1 MTSFLF
7 WLTTLSLSV
16 LALVFFVLWR
26 RAKRLVEARENLWH
40 ASMRLL
46 QNGNYSEVQT
56 LVQRSETLLPP
67 GAGQEISAA
76 LQAVAQDV
84 RQHETARREL
94 EDVLSSLQDAVLV
107 VDAEARLRFLN
118 APALQLFGVRV
129 EDVLGAQ
136 LLEALPSFGLD
147 SSVSAAL
154 HEGRSTMG
162 EQSLYFTNGHHANP
176 NLVNGQNGA
185 RKRTGQIVPSHEE
198 NDQSSTRN
206 GIGNSNGVQGNSIA
220 GDARR
225 EIFMRVA
232 PVRSSQGKVAGAVAI
247 LQDMTEMRRLERVR
261 RDFVANASHELRTP
275 IANIRAGAETILTD
289 PHDSELALR
298 FLPQIVSESERLS
311 HLVSDLLDLAHADA
325 AVETP
330 RTPVNFCDV
339 IDCVMQR
346 LHEKA
351 TQNQVE
357 VRRNYAQDACQA
369 RVSGDFAGLEQ
380 IVFNLLDNALLY
392 TPSGGQVE
400 LGVQPDERAQQLI
413 FSISDTGIGIPVE
426 EQERVFERF
435 YRVDKARSRAQGGT
449 GLGLAIVKHIAENH
463 RGSVSV
469 QSAVDQGTIFIVR
482 LPLI

>member
-1 MTSFLF
+1 MTPFVFWSAVIFLGA
-7 WLTTLSLSV
+7 T
-16 LALVFFVLWR
+16 ALLFFFLWR
-26 RAKRLVEARENLWH
+26 RAIRLVEARESLWR

-56 LVQRSETLLPP
+56 LAQQSEDLLPD
-67 GAGQEISAA
+67 GSGGEISAA
-76 LQAVAQDV
+76 LQAIAHDV

-107 VDAEARLRFLN
+107 VDAEARLRYLN
-118 APALQLFGVRV
+118 TPALQLFDVRV

-147 SSVSAAL
+147 SSVRAAL

-162 EQSLYFTNGHHANP
+162 EQSLYFTNVTKTA
-176 NLVNGQNGA
+176 
-185 RKRTGQIVPSHEE
+185 KRTGQIAPSPEKE
-198 NDQSSTRN
+198 DESSTRN
-206 GIGNSNGVQGNSIA
+206 DAFANGNGSGNGNYGAGDAWS

-289 PHDSELALR
+289 PGDSDLAKR
-298 FLPQIVSESERLS
+298 FLPQIVTESERLS

-325 AVETP
+325 AVDTP

-339 IDCVMQR
+339 VESVVQR

-351 TQNQVE
+351 SQNNVE
-357 VRRNYAQDACQA
+357 VRSDYAQNVCLS

-380 IVFNLLDNALLY
+380 IVFNLLDNALIY
-392 TPSGGQVE
+392 TPSGGKVE
-400 LGVQPDERAQQLI
+400 LNMRLEQDAQQLV
-413 FSISDTGIGIPVE
+413 FSISDTGIGIPGE
-426 EQERVFERF
+426 DQERVFERF
-435 YRVDKARSRAQGGT
+435 YRVDKARSRAQGR
-449 GLGLAIVKHIAENH
+449 H
-463 RGSVSV
+463 RSGIGDCQAHRRKPQRQRVG
-469 QSAVDQGTIFIVR
+469 AKR
-482 LPLI
+482 R